1 MEESEVEGTEGDSVQ
16 FGSRRTPPCGSDAT
30 PGHVA
35 ATTVTDI
42 AVIGGGIIGVATA
55 RALTHNGARDVLVL
69 EAEDRLASHQTG
81 HNSGVVHSGLYY
93 QPGSIKAHTCT
104 EGREAM
110 YRYCRERGLPH
121 RRCGKLVVATSEDE
135 LPRLDELEKRG
146 LENGLDGICRL
157 DAAEVAER
165 APEVRAAQALW
176 VPHTGVTDFSAVT
189 RSLAQDVIER
199 GGRIQTGARLTDV
212 RREDGGLRLRTTAG
226 IVEAGHLINC
236 AGLQSD
242 RVARMCDIDPGLR
255 IVPFR
260 GDYFRVADPDPAL
273 ASFPVY
279 PVPDPRLPFLGVHF
293 TPDLDGRVEA
303 GPNASL
309 AFSRE
314 GYDLLDVDLRDM
326 MDVVTWIGFW
336 RVIGRFWRQ
345 ALAEAARSLSRR
357 AFARA
362 ARTLVPGLDASDF
375 SRSGSGVRAQAV
387 EADGT
392 LVDDF
397 RIVEGDRS
405 LHVVNA
411 PSPAA
416 TASLAIG
423 KRVAQRLLDG

>member
-1 MEESEVEGTEGDSVQ
+1 MQHGNH
-16 FGSRRTPPCGSDAT
+16 RTSTCGGDAT
-30 PGHVA
+30 PERAAGATISDVA
-35 ATTVTDI
+35 V
-42 AVIGGGIIGVATA
+42 VGGGIVGVATA
-55 RALTHNGARDVLVL
+55 RALVRAGVGDVLVL
-69 EAEDRLASHQTG
+69 EAEDRLARHQTG
-81 HNSGVVHSGLYY
+81 HNSGVIHSGLYY
-93 QPGSIKAHTCT
+93 RPGSLKAHTCGV
-104 EGREAM
+104 GREAM

-135 LPRLDELEKRG
+135 LPRLAVLERRG
-146 LENGLDGICRL
+146 RENGLDGLQRL
-157 DAAEVAER
+157 DARAVAEQ
-165 APEVRAAQALW
+165 APDVRAVEALW
-176 VPHTGVTDFSAVT
+176 VPQTGITDFAAVT
-189 RSLAQDVIER
+189 RSLARDVVES
-199 GGRIQTGARLTDV
+199 GGRIQTGGRLTDV

-226 IVEAGHLINC
+226 TVEAGHVINC

-242 RVARMCDIDPGLR
+242 RVAQMCDVDPGLR
-255 IVPFR
+255 IIPFR
-260 GDYFRVADPDPAL
+260 GDYFRVADPGPTL

-293 TPDLDGRVEA
+293 TPDLDGRVVA
-303 GPNASL
+303 GPNAAL

-314 GYDLLDVDLRDM
+314 GYDPLDVDFRDLA
-326 MDVVTWIGFW
+326 DAVTWTGFW

-345 ALAEAARSLSRR
+345 AFAEAARSLSRR

-375 SRSGSGVRAQAV
+375 SRNGSGVRAQAV

-397 RIVEGDRS
+397 RIVEGERS

-423 KRVAQRLLDG
+423 KRVARRLLDG